1 MRITL
6 SVKPKLYQQIEELA
20 SINGQSI
27 DDFVVD
33 EIQSVCEEKQQA
45 IKDLDDLLEP
55 AVIALNNGEVS
66 DKTPDEILK
75 EVMENVVESK

>member
-1 MRITL
+1 MQL
-6 SVKPKLYQQIEELA
+6 SFNVKPELYQQIEELA

-27 DDFVVD
+27 DDFVVE

-45 IKDLDDLLEP
+45 IKDLDELLEP

-75 EVMENVVESK
+75 EVMESVVESK